1 MKRFFRIFFQ
11 ALRMTL
17 RGEKPLTRAERDY
30 PRLFEWLATLQEKL
44 HALENGLTTHQ
55 LGEAQR
61 KIIKVKLEG
70 RTVDMETI
78 LSSIRFHVGQEYPY
92 MLKHVTEHSLTG
104 IYAYNMNDTF
114 QVFKLIQANALPA
127 EPQALL
133 QDLLN
138 HLQSIPPSTSLK

>member
-1 MKRFFRIFFQ
+1 
-11 ALRMTL
+11 
-17 RGEKPLTRAERDY
+17 
-30 PRLFEWLATLQEKL
+30 
-44 HALENGLTTHQ
+44 
-55 LGEAQR
+55 
-61 KIIKVKLEG
+61 
-70 RTVDMETI
+70 
-78 LSSIRFHVGQEYPY
+78 

-114 QVFKLIQANALPA
+114 QVFKLTQANALPA